1 MIKNYQVTISS
12 KSGKYKPV
20 SCIVKANE
28 ILTLEQKK
36 EVMNKGVVKIAQ
48 QRRWTNA
55 DLVKYEYTLVRI
67 REYDKEKIKQENE
80 KRYEQIKKEKYACG
94 EWKAPR
100 KKV

>member
-1 MIKNYQVTISS
+1 MKEYQVTLSS
-12 KSGKYKPV
+12 KTGKYKPV

-28 ILTLEQKK
+28 ILTPQQKK
-36 EVMNKGVVKIAQ
+36 EVINKGIVKIAQ
-48 QRRWTNA
+48 QRRWTNS
-55 DLVKYEYTLVRI
+55 DLTKYGYTLVKI